1 MSKLL
6 LQLKKKWF
14 DKINSGEKTHEYR
27 EFKDHWIKRI
37 KNKDIDRVKFT
48 LGYGEKVP
56 SMEFFIKKISI
67 INGKETDLKIDKPVY
82 DIEIGER
89 LK

>member
-1 MSKLL
+1 MAELI
-6 LQLKKKWF
+6 LQLKKEWF

-37 KNKDIDRVKFT
+37 MNKHIDRVKFT
-48 LGYGEKVP
+48 LGYGNKVP
-56 SMEFFIKKISI
+56 SMVFSVKSI
-67 INGKETDLKIDKPVY
+67 YITNGKNTDLKIDKFVF
-82 DIEIGER
+82 DIELGER